1 MTEWKNGLPV
11 VSRTEHDELLSR
23 GRIVEGWVRRKDGS
37 SLSVEYLGAIA
48 TMFNRRNVDKGVPV
62 WHGPLSTAYK
72 SKDRNEGDSPRIALP
87 PGSDFGLMRSSRRS
101 AAFGEADV
109 AMFAPMDTGGKHATD
124 VFVNVATGSH
134 VHELFVDAP
143 PSKDQRS
150 LPPAADVERSR
161 SPSSPSLASLRSKKS
176 QSSFSL
182 YSATSMQFLVLIGHG
197 VAPTRSP
204 QPKGECIRVDPQQW
218 LPGTIALVSKAD
230 GPGDQ
235 IYSTVM
241 VVAECKE
248 EDGAVRVSDREGRVR
263 VFDGVRFDSVEPERL
278 TKLEVPTSFGP
289 RLLSNAGA
297 STAPSRL
304 LPPKDA
310 DKAHWSW
317 LTVRGLAE
325 AGTRELEVPQGVVGH
340 LVGKRGAT
348 IRKIED
354 HFGVIVG
361 IMDGCTGTAKVTV
374 VGPETRLD
382 GVGKLI
388 QCLAKGARS
397 LISRLIEKCLP
408 PD

>member
-1 MTEWKNGLPV
+1 MEEGLPV
-11 VSRTEHDELLSR
+11 VSRKEHDELLAR
-23 GRIVEGWVRRKDGS
+23 GRIIDGWVRRKDGS
-37 SLSVEYLGAIA
+37 FLSVEYLGAISK
-48 TMFNRRNVDKGVPV
+48 MLNRWNVDKGVPI

-72 SKDRNEGDSPRIALP
+72 ENDRNEVSSPRVTLP
-87 PGSDFGLMRSSRRS
+87 PGSDFSLKQSPRRS
-101 AAFGEADV
+101 VAFGETDV
-109 AMFAPMDTGGKHATD
+109 AIFEPMDTGVKYATSVFGDAATRSQAPELSMHAPT
-124 VFVNVATGSH
+124 
-134 VHELFVDAP
+134 P
-143 PSKDQRS
+143 KDQKS
-150 LPPAADVERSR
+150 LLPVAEGQRSR
-161 SPSSPSLASLRSKKS
+161 SPSSPSLASLRSKVS
-176 QSSFSL
+176 QNSFSSD
-182 YSATSMQFLVLIGHG
+182 SATSTQFLVPTGHG
-197 VAPTRSP
+197 VAPTRSL
-204 QPKGECIRVDPQQW
+204 QSKGESSVVDPQQW
-218 LPGTIALVSKAD
+218 LPGTVALVSKSD
-230 GPGDQ
+230 GRCEQ
-235 IYSTVM
+235 ISSTVM

-248 EDGAVRVSDREGRVR
+248 EDAAVGVPDLGGQVR

-278 TKLEVPTSFGP
+278 TKLEVPTSLGP

-297 STAPSRL
+297 STAPSHL
-304 LPPKDA
+304 LHPKDA
-310 DKAHWSW
+310 DNAHWSW

-325 AGTRELEVPQGVVGH
+325 AGTRELEVPQGVVAH

>member
-1 MTEWKNGLPV
+1 M
-11 VSRTEHDELLSR
+11 
-23 GRIVEGWVRRKDGS
+23 EGWVRRKDGS

-72 SKDRNEGDSPRIALP
+72 SRDTNEGDSPRIALP

-101 AAFGEADV
+101 AVFGEADV

-124 VFVNVATGSH
+124 VFGDAATRSQAS
-134 VHELFVDAP
+134 ELSMHAP
-143 PSKDQRS
+143 TTKDQKS
-150 LPPAADVERSR
+150 LLPVAEGQRSR
-161 SPSSPSLASLRSKKS
+161 SPSSPSLASLRSKVS
-176 QSSFSL
+176 QNSFSSD
-182 YSATSMQFLVLIGHG
+182 SATSTQFLVPTGHG

-204 QPKGECIRVDPQQW
+204 QPKGESSIVDPQQW
-218 LPGTIALVSKAD
+218 SPGTVALVSKVD
-230 GPGDQ
+230 GHGDQ
-235 IYSTVM
+235 ISSTVM

-297 STAPSRL
+297 STAPSHL
-304 LPPKDA
+304 LHPKDA
-310 DKAHWSW
+310 NNTHWSW

-325 AGTRELEVPQGVVGH
+325 AGTRELEVPQGVMAH
-340 LVGKRGAT
+340 LVGKRGTT